1 MAMRRYSLSIY
12 LGLLVLLLTAC
23 GGGNKTMHADFAG
36 DTIVFRHA
44 ENLTMVRYDGYTVAT
59 LRNPWD
65 TLRNLHTY
73 VMIPQG
79 EPLPKHL
86 PTGTIVRTPLTKV
99 LAYSSVHCSLLQQL
113 GVIDAVAG
121 VCDVR
126 YIQLEEL
133 LKRCRSGKVWDCGSA
148 LNPNIERVV
157 ELNPEAV
164 LLSPFENSGGYGRI
178 EKVGVELIE
187 CADYMETSALGRA
200 EWMRFYGALFGV
212 EACADSLFNIV
223 EHNYLQQKQR
233 AASAQSR
240 LSALTDL
247 KTGGTWYVPG
257 GKSTVGGLLK
267 DACVNY
273 AWMADNRSGSLPLSF
288 EAVYEKSAD
297 ADVWFIRYNRERDLT
312 YADLASDFVGYT
324 AFKAFKQR
332 KVYGCNTSHVPFY
345 EETPFRPDYLLADF
359 VQIFHPELEDM
370 DGLRYFCPLEE

>member
-1 MAMRRYSLSIY
+1 MRLYSLSIC
-12 LGLLVLLLTAC
+12 LGLLTLLLTAC
-23 GGGNKTMHADFAG
+23 GGGNKAMHADLVG
-36 DTIVFRHA
+36 DTIPFRYA

-73 VMIPQG
+73 VMVPQG

-148 LNPNIERVV
+148 LNPDIERVV

-212 EACADSLFNIV
+212 EACADSLFNVV
-223 EHNYLQQKQR
+223 EHNYLQLKQR
-233 AASAQSR
+233 AASSQSR

-273 AWMADNRSGSLPLSF
+273 AWWADNRSGSLPLSF
-288 EAVYEKSAD
+288 EAVYEKAAD
-297 ADVWFIRYNRERDLT
+297 ADVWFIRYNRECNLT
-312 YADLASDFVGYT
+312 YADLASDFVGYA

-332 KVYGCNTSHVPFY
+332 KVYGCNTSHIPFY

-359 VQIFHPELEDM
+359 VQIFHPELEGM
-370 DGLRYFCPLEE
+370 EGLRYFCSLGE